1 MASHIGSFYR
11 LEIIKSS
18 SPISTIKR
26 SQTCHP
32 SELNRAFCA
41 GRGGWGVSVVQEST
55 KFSHTTAMC
64 WRNRTNMV
72 INEGNVFSLMGFVLI
87 KKEEEEEEE
96 EDEGEEGFNGCLRCS
111 MDV

>member
-1 MASHIGSFYR
+1 
-11 LEIIKSS
+11 
-18 SPISTIKR
+18 
-26 SQTCHP
+26 
-32 SELNRAFCA
+32 
-41 GRGGWGVSVVQEST
+41 
-55 KFSHTTAMC
+55 
-64 WRNRTNMV
+64 MV